1 MRLDTDTSCQDPV
14 RHDQPI
20 RAVVHL
26 FGGPYVTVDG
36 HQRAVPEGSKR
47 LLALVALS
55 HERVGRRYAADTLWP
70 VGDDGRAAGN
80 LRSALWR
87 LRGAGIDVVCC
98 DKWSLSLV
106 TGVRVDARDLG
117 AWADRVT
124 GGRPWPDDLARVHL
138 DTDALDLLPGW
149 YDDWTILERERL
161 RQRLLRALESLSAL
175 LSRAG
180 RHADAVESALA
191 AVCAEPLR
199 ESAQRALVEA
209 YLAERNWCEARRAL
223 DAYRDLLARELGVAP
238 SADLTALVRNGLR
251 VRSRPV
257 RPLKAAPG
265 KSAVRVFD
273 GRLSPSYL
281 VSAPSPPA

>member
-1 MRLDTDTSCQDPV
+1 MRRDTDTSGQDQV
-14 RHDQPI
+14 RHDQPV

-36 HQRAVPEGSKR
+36 HRRAVPEGSKR
-47 LLALVALS
+47 LLALVALGRG
-55 HERVGRRYAADTLWP
+55 RVGRRYAADTLWP

-98 DKWSLSLV
+98 DKLSLSLV
-106 TGVRVDARDLG
+106 AGVRVDARDLG
-117 AWADRVT
+117 AWAERVI
-124 GGRPWPDDLARVHL
+124 GGRPWPGDLARVHL

-161 RQRLLRALESLSAL
+161 RQRLLRALESLSAV

-223 DAYRDLLARELGVAP
+223 GDYRDLLARELGVAP
-238 SADLTALVRNGLR
+238 SADLTALVRDGLP

-257 RPLKAAPG
+257 RPLKAAPVNPAG
-265 KSAVRVFD
+265 RVSA
-273 GRLSPSYL
+273 GRPSPSYR
-281 VSAPSPPA
+281 VSALSPPA

>member
-1 MRLDTDTSCQDPV
+1 
-14 RHDQPI
+14 
-20 RAVVHL
+20 
-26 FGGPYVTVDG
+26 
-36 HQRAVPEGSKR
+36 
-47 LLALVALS
+47 
-55 HERVGRRYAADTLWP
+55 
-70 VGDDGRAAGN
+70 
-80 LRSALWR
+80 
-87 LRGAGIDVVCC
+87 
-98 DKWSLSLV
+98 
-106 TGVRVDARDLG
+106 
-117 AWADRVT
+117 
-124 GGRPWPDDLARVHL
+124 VHL

-209 YLAERNWCEARRAL
+209 YLAERNECEARRAL
-223 DAYRDLLARELGVAP
+223 CDYRDLLARELGVAP
-238 SADLTALVRNGLR
+238 SADLTALVRDGLP

-265 KSAVRVFD
+265 IPAGRVSD
-273 GRLSPSYL
+273 GRPSPSYR
-281 VSAPSPPA
+281 VSALSPPA